1 MKISYDKQADALYI
15 DLFEGDSPRRMVRA
29 APGVVLGF
37 GQDERLVRIELMEAG
52 QLLGGNGAP
61 KIDLDGIAGQSS
73 NIHAGSK
80 VKNID
85 ELRNKWK
92 EEILHLATEHGLREI
107 RVFGSFA
114 RGESTT
120 ESDLDLLVGMEPK
133 RSYLDFVGFWQDVEE
148 TLGCKVDV
156 VDDEGISPFIRDRIL
171 REAVPL

>member
-1 MKISYDKQADALYI
+1 MKISYDKEADALYI
-15 DLFEGDSPRRMVRA
+15 DLIEGGAPCRTIRA
-29 APGVVLGF
+29 APGIELRF
-37 GQDERLVRIELMEAG
+37 GRDERLVRIALMEAG
-52 QLLGGNGAP
+52 HLLGGNGAP

-80 VKNID
+80 VKDID

-92 EEILHLATEHGLREI
+92 REILRLASEHGMREI

-114 RGESTT
+114 RRESTT
-120 ESDLDLLVGMEPK
+120 ESDLDLLVGIEPK

-171 REAVPL
+171 RDAVPL